1 MSRRAAQLDFSIRGD
16 DQEHQRVL
24 LEHNL
29 QHTDLSLHLSST
41 PDEYSDVEYPRH
53 ASVPSPPF
61 SAFASFDQRSGDD
74 FDPHE
79 QSRFH
84 AWSYHTDDG
93 AQPYAAQSLSTAA
106 HHASALTI
114 SAGLGGGRATRRDL
128 SLSGAEYDPDRPLQ
142 GIMAGI
148 AGRVRGFDANS
159 TKSRQIVRR
168 LFSLPF
174 YQCLIWYN
182 PVDRKCRRLRSPHRR
197 RHRRI
202 GPCSAVWSCTSWN
215 HSIGPLFLPVV

>member
-1 MSRRAAQLDFSIRGD
+1 MLKVRRFKLGFEPRPRRLPRPPRRPSVSLRHLSHPAIMSRRAAQLDWSIRGD
-16 DQEHQRVL
+16 EQEQQRVL

-61 SAFASFDQRSGDD
+61 SAFASFDHRSGDD

-93 AQPYAAQSLSTAA
+93 VQPYAAGSFSTAA

-114 SAGLGGGRATRRDL
+114 SAGLGGGRAPRRDL
-128 SLSGAEYDPDRPLQ
+128 SLSGAEYDPDRPLH
-142 GIMAGI
+142 GIMSGI

-159 TKSRQIVRR
+159 TRSRQIVRH
-168 LFSLPF
+168 FPSLIAR
-174 YQCLIWYN
+174 QCLIACN
-182 PVDRKCRRLRSPHRR
+182 SIDRKCR
-197 RHRRI
+197 
-202 GPCSAVWSCTSWN
+202 
-215 HSIGPLFLPVV
+215 

>member
-1 MSRRAAQLDFSIRGD
+1 M
-16 DQEHQRVL
+16 L

-29 QHTDLSLHLSST
+29 QHTDLSLHLSS

-61 SAFASFDQRSGDD
+61 SAFASFDHRSGDD
-74 FDPHE
+74 YEPPD

-84 AWSYHTDDG
+84 PWSYHTDDG
-93 AQPYAAQSLSTAA
+93 VRSYAAESMSTAA

-114 SAGLGGGRATRRDL
+114 SAGLGGGRGARRDL

-148 AGRVRGFDANS
+148 AGRFQGVDANS
-159 TKSRQIVRR
+159 TKSRQIVRHV
-168 LFSLPF
+168 P
-174 YQCLIWYN
+174 YI
-182 PVDRKCRRLRSPHRR
+182 
-197 RHRRI
+197 
-202 GPCSAVWSCTSWN
+202 
-215 HSIGPLFLPVV
+215 